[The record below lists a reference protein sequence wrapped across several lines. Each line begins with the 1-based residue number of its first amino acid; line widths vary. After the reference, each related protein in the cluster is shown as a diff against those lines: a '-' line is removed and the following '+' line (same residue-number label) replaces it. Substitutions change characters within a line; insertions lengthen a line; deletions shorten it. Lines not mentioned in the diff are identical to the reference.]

1 MKNVTSPKIQP
12 ELQRIIDARHHDPF
26 AVLGRHPQDKKI
38 VVRAHLPYAEEVHIA
53 EGNLPLQRIP
63 HTDLFEWQGKPE
75 QVPERYRLIWRDA
88 DHHEHIAHDPYCF
101 PPQVPDF
108 DLYLFGEG
116 KHWHAYRFLGAHPH
130 QADGVAGVLFAVW
143 APSAERVSVVGGFN
157 RWDGRVHPMRVRGGS
172 GVWELFIPN
181 LSPGDLYK
189 FEIRNRHSGAILLKS
204 DPYGQQFELRPS
216 TATIVTKPDTHA
228 WQDAEWLEK
237 RRNADWLHQP
247 MSVYEVHLGSW
258 RRGWE
263 GEFLNYRDMAHQL
276 VEYVKELGFSHI
288 ELLPITE
295 HPFDASWGYQ
305 TSGYYAPTSRF
316 GTPED
321 FRYFVDYCHQHD
333 IGVILDWVPAHFP
346 KDASGLAR
354 FDGEA
359 LYEHTDPRK
368 GEHLDWGTLIF
379 NFGRYEVKNF
389 LLSSALYWIE
399 EFHLDGLRVD
409 AVASMLYLDY
419 SRKEGEWI
427 PNKYGGRENL
437 EAIDFMREL
446 NTVVHSEHPGALVI
460 AEESTSWPQVTRP
473 TYLGGLGFSMKW
485 NMGWMNDTLH
495 YIAENPI
502 HRRYH
507 HDKLTFSMLYC
518 FTENFML
525 PFSHDEVVHG
535 KGSMIN
541 KMPGDEWQRFA
552 NLRLLYL
559 YMFTHPGKKL
569 LFMGTEFGQGTEWNS
584 ATVLD
589 WYVIEYDFHK
599 GMKQLVADL
608 NRLYRDSPELHYYE
622 FEWQGFSWIDCHDAD
637 QSILSY
643 LRKKDDDFLVVL
655 VNFTPVPRQGYRIGV
670 PRSGRYTEIFNSD
683 SHFYAGSGVGNGGI
697 DLIAEDHPWMN
708 HPYSITLTVPP
719 LAGLV
724 LKPDPLPEPV
734 LIAAEEEEEEPS
746 TAELAEE
753 ATSEEEV
760 VEQAAVAPAKKTAA
774 APARVAD
781 AEELAQPE

>member
-1 MKNVTSPKIQP
+1 MTSPKLQP
-12 ELQRIIDARHHDPF
+12 ELQRIIEARHHDPF

-53 EGNLPLQRIP
+53 EGHLPMERIP
-63 HTDLFEWQGKPE
+63 NTDLFEWHGKPE

-88 DHHEHIAHDPYCF
+88 EHHEHIAHDPYCF
-101 PPQVPDF
+101 PPQLGDL

-116 KHWHAYRFLGAHPH
+116 KHWHAYRFLGAHTH

-143 APSAERVSVVGGFN
+143 APNAERVSVIGNFN
-157 RWDGRVHPMRVRGGS
+157 RWDGRIHPMRARGGG

-181 LSPGDLYK
+181 LCAGDLYK
-189 FEIRNRHSGAILLKS
+189 FELRNRNSGVVFPKS
-204 DPYGQQFELRPS
+204 DPYGRHFELRPS
-216 TATIVTKPDTHA
+216 TATIVVKPDAYA
-228 WQDAEWLEK
+228 WRD
-237 RRNADWLHQP
+237 ADWLEQRKASDWLHGP

-263 GEFLNYRDMAHQL
+263 GEFLNYRELARQL
-276 VEYVKELGFSHI
+276 VDYVKEMGFSHI

-316 GTPED
+316 GTPDD
-321 FRYFVDYCHQHD
+321 FRYFIDYCHQNHV
-333 IGVILDWVPAHFP
+333 GVLLDWVPAHFP

-354 FDGEA
+354 FDGEP
-359 LYEHTDPRK
+359 LYEHADPRK

-399 EFHLDGLRVD
+399 EFHIDGLRVD

-437 EAIDFMREL
+437 EAIDFLREL
-446 NTVVHSEHPGALVI
+446 NTVVHSEHPGAMVI

-485 NMGWMNDTLH
+485 NMGWMNDTLR
-495 YIAENPI
+495 YMAQSPI
-502 HRRYH
+502 HRKYH
-507 HDKLTFSMLYC
+507 HDLLTFSMLYC

-535 KGSMIN
+535 KGSMVN

-569 LFMGTEFGQGTEWNS
+569 LFMGTEFAQGTEWNS
-584 ATVLD
+584 ATTLD
-589 WYVIEYDFHK
+589 WYVLQYDFHR
-599 GMKQLVADL
+599 GMQMLVGDL
-608 NRLYRDSPELHYYE
+608 NRLYHSSPELHHYE

-637 QSILSY
+637 QSIVSY
-643 LRKKDDDFLVVL
+643 LRKKEDDFLVV
-655 VNFTPVPRQGYRIGV
+655 VINFTPVPRQGYRIGV
-670 PRSGRYTEIFNSD
+670 PRAGRYTEALNSD
-683 SHFYAGSGVGNGGI
+683 SHFYAGSGVGNGNVE
-697 DLIAEDHPWMN
+697 LIAEERPWME
-708 HPYSITLTVPP
+708 HPYSIVITVPP
-719 LAGLV
+719 LGGLV
-724 LKPDPLPEPV
+724 LKPEALPK
-734 LIAAEEEEEEPS
+734 LI
-746 TAELAEE
+746 TATLAEE
-753 ATSEEEV
+753 AEPAVTAEATETPAASVESV
-760 VEQAAVAPAKKTAA
+760 VAPSAVPAKKKKE
-774 APARVAD
+774 V
-781 AEELAQPE
+781 AQPD